1 LKLRFA
7 FTEYTVYTVYTTV
20 GNVFIPRWRKTK
32 CKEVKTYMKT
42 IKVSDEVHRRLS
54 DLGKKGDTF
63 ADVVEMLLLDY
74 EARQKSGAKK

>member
-1 LKLRFA
+1 
-7 FTEYTVYTVYTTV
+7 
-20 GNVFIPRWRKTK
+20 
-32 CKEVKTYMKT
+32 MKT